1 MAKRKIKRVK
11 RSVRKPVRI
20 NVRTSRRPLITK
32 MNGFSIAR
40 LILNLIF
47 IALIIF
53 GIYVIWTIDWL
64 QGIGIIFVA
73 LVIYLLIK
81 LIANIR
87 KK

>member
-1 MAKRKIKRVK
+1 MAKRKVK
-11 RSVRKPVRI
+11 GVRRSVRKPVRI
-20 NVRTSRRPLITK
+20 NVRSSRKPLSTK

-40 LILNLIF
+40 LLLNLIF

>member
-1 MAKRKIKRVK
+1 MAKRKVK
-11 RSVRKPVRI
+11 VVRRSVRKPVRI
-20 NVRTSRRPLITK
+20 NVKASRKPLSTK

-40 LILNLIF
+40 LLLNLIF

-64 QGIGIIFVA
+64 QGVGIIFLA
-73 LVIYLLIK
+73 LVVYLFIK